1 MGWVIGGGLP
11 VVAMLALNVV
21 AAVLV
26 SLVKVAMDGGLNPL
40 VLVTLQQL
48 TAAMF
53 LGPIAYFKERK
64 TRPKLTLEILAYL
77 FVSAALGAAL
87 RQYMIFVGLRYTTA
101 TFVTAFSN
109 IAPVLTFLLA
119 ILTRSESLNLRTK
132 TGIAKL
138 VGTLISLGGAMV
150 LTFYKGVPVTHTK
163 IHSSSSQLHHGAGAA
178 AATISSR
185 NWTLGTLAIL
195 GNCVCLSCWFL
206 LHSRLAK
213 KYPHVYSCN
222 AFMSMFSFLQV
233 AVVGLCTE
241 RNIAVWIVKSKFQI
255 LTVLYAGV
263 VGCGLSFVLLTWCI
277 EKRGPVFVA
286 AFIPVVQIIVSVI
299 DFTVLHE
306 QLFLGSVLGSVL
318 VIGGLYL
325 LLWGKRQEALHRPPK
340 VAEHD
345 KDQQQVQL

>member
-1 MGWVIGGGLP
+1 MGWLGGGLP

-48 TAAMF
+48 TAALF

-64 TRPKLTLEILAYL
+64 SRPKLTLEIFAYL

-87 RQYMIFVGLRYTTA
+87 RQYMIFVALRYTTA

-132 TGIAKL
+132 AGIAKL
-138 VGTLISLGGAMV
+138 VGTLISLAGAMV
-150 LTFYKGVPVTHTK
+150 LTFYKGVPVTHASE
-163 IHSSSSQLHHGAGAA
+163 IHSSQLHHGAGAA
-178 AATISSR
+178 TSSR
-185 NWTLGTLAIL
+185 NWTLGTVAIL
-195 GNCVCLSCWFL
+195 GNCICLSCWFL

-213 KYPHVYSCN
+213 KYPYVYSCN
-222 AFMSMFSFLQV
+222 AFMCMFSFLQV
-233 AVVGLCTE
+233 AVVGLCTQ
-241 RNIAVWIVKSKFQI
+241 RNVAVWTVTSKFQI

-306 QLFLGSVLGSVL
+306 QFFLGSVLGSVL

-325 LLWGKRQEALHRPPK
+325 LLWGKRQETLHLPPK

-345 KDQQQVQL
+345 KEQQQQQQVQL